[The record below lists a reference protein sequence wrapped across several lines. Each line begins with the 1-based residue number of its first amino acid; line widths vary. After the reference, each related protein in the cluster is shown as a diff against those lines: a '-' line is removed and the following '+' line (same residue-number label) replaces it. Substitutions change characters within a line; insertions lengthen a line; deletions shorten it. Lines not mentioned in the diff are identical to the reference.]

1 MDHKDRTLIV
11 ALIGGLLLLVG
22 IPIGFLGPIEAYTFY
37 LFSEGGRFAYPG
49 FGFGSFM
56 FGNIASQIV
65 GYYIIAALL
74 IPLGYGHLRARR
86 WARTLS
92 LALLWV
98 WLVVGA
104 PLAVLFF
111 FILAASKDISV
122 AFAIT
127 TMVLL
132 ALSYLVLPGAMIR
145 FYRGRNVRLTF
156 EVKDSNSYWIERLP
170 MPILVLGALGL
181 FAIVMLHI
189 PILFNG
195 LFPLMGHFAS
205 GRQGIE
211 LLTASIAVLICLTW
225 ATFNRWR
232 WAWWGS
238 LVYSALM
245 TASLLVT
252 LIRSSWAEILQVL
265 DLPPREVEM
274 LNGLPIQGYHL
285 AILIGVPLILTL
297 GLIVWARPYFRPD
310 TGGSGR

>member
-1 MDHKDRTLIV
+1 MEHKDRTLV
-11 ALIGGLLLLVG
+11 LALIGVLLLLVG
-22 IPIGFLGPIEAYTFY
+22 IPVGFLGPIEAYTFY

-56 FGNIASQIV
+56 FGNIASQII
-65 GYYIIAALL
+65 GYYSIAALL
-74 IPLGYGHLRARR
+74 IPLGHGHLKTRR

-92 LALLWV
+92 MALLWV

-104 PLAVLFF
+104 PLAILFF
-111 FILAASKDISV
+111 FILAASKDITLAV
-122 AFAIT
+122 AIA

-132 ALSYLVLPGAMIR
+132 ALSYLVLPVVMIR
-145 FYRGRNVRLTF
+145 FYQGRNVRLTF
-156 EVKDSNSYWIERLP
+156 EAKDPNSYWIEALP

-181 FAIVMLHI
+181 FYIVMLHI

-195 LFPLMGHFAS
+195 LFPLMGRFVS
-205 GRQGIE
+205 GLQGIE

-238 LVYSALM
+238 LAYAALM

-252 LIRSSWAEILQVL
+252 LLRSSWAEILQAL
-265 DLPPREVEM
+265 EFPPREVEM
-274 LNGLPIQGYHL
+274 LDGLPIQGYHL
-285 AILIGVPLILTL
+285 AILIGVPLIVTL
-297 GLIVWARPYFRPD
+297 GLIVWARPHFRRG
-310 TGGSGR
+310 THASAR